1 MEAHV
6 TFRRVGMAAVV
17 IVAVAAAGP
26 RLTAQEKSGQFN
38 RIIAQYE
45 EGKVAFVNTDWAW
58 INMEQA
64 WDLDELRDR
73 LAALKMDEGAPA
85 VTPVLR
91 VPSDGS
97 EGFVEQGLNLG
108 LPNIVVPKIDTAEQA
123 LSLVT
128 AMRYPPQRGAKYPE
142 PRGERSMGSGGAVA
156 YWGVGQEEYKRKAD
170 VWPLNPEGE
179 LLAIVMIETKT
190 SVDNI
195 EEILNVPGL
204 GAVLVGPYDLGTSLG
219 VGPPVRGK
227 VPEETEAAIQK
238 VRGAC
243 MAVEKIICGIA
254 GVDVSDRDR
263 RVEEGWH
270 MIQVIGGP

>member
-1 MEAHV
+1 M
-6 TFRRVGMAAVV
+6 
-17 IVAVAAAGP
+17 
-26 RLTAQEKSGQFN
+26 
-38 RIIAQYE
+38 
-45 EGKVAFVNTDWAW
+45 
-58 INMEQA
+58 
-64 WDLDELRDR
+64 
-73 LAALKMDEGAPA
+73 
-85 VTPVLR
+85 TPVLR